1 MGKKPKAVKP
11 QPLQLYN
18 EQCSIC
24 LEDLDDK
31 CDCYSELEC
40 KHKYHAGCLINWY
53 RRSNEETIRLILPFD
68 DLPHIHFFPDG
79 VNTVKCPI
87 CLADYTVE
95 LELDP
100 ISEAIIPKDRPLKR
114 ILGKVNML
122 HCDGKTAPIVIT
134 HYVTDLNTF
143 NLFKFFANIPDDL
156 TGEPITIHLR
166 QDINDGSD

>member
-40 KHKYHAGCLINWY
+40 SHKYHADCLIKWY
-53 RRSNEETIRLILPFD
+53 RRSNEDTIRLILPFD
-68 DLPHIHFFPDG
+68 DLPHIHFFPNG

-87 CLADYTVE
+87 CQQDYTVE
-95 LELDP
+95 LDLDP
-100 ISEAIIPKDRPLKR
+100 ETEVIIPKRRPLKR

-122 HCDGKTAPIVIT
+122 HCDGKTDPIVIT
-134 HYVTDLNTF
+134 HYVTDEATF
-143 NLFKFFANIPDDL
+143 KIFKIFCDIPDDL
-156 TGEPITIHLR
+156 TGDPITIHLR
-166 QDINDGSD
+166 G